1 MGQVSAKES
10 MGQQIPLGGIQAKVV
25 AVNIEG
31 LKRQVILID
40 DLSQNFFLSK
50 ICQLVAE
57 ISNMWSNKDLIKI
70 KKLITLRR
78 LILV

>member
-40 DLSQNFFLSK
+40 DLSQTFFF
-50 ICQLVAE
+50 I
-57 ISNMWSNKDLIKI
+57 
-70 KKLITLRR
+70 
-78 LILV
+78 